1 MRYVSPFQGLGEM
14 ERRRIQGDRV
24 RPRVALRSTLGYLIM
39 PLWGDRSGYGS
50 VFKKLGDCPRVF
62 WLFILL
68 VPKRSFLA
76 GFVKSPNRWR
86 WLAHDAVDLGRQR
99 RKSAVC
105 LTSSK

>member
-1 MRYVSPFQGLGEM
+1 MILCPNGAAGSRVHSTKPDGFMPQRGE
-14 ERRRIQGDRV
+14 
-24 RPRVALRSTLGYLIM
+24 
-39 PLWGDRSGYGS
+39 RSGCGS
-50 VFKKLGDCPRVF
+50 VFKKLGDCPRVL

-68 VPKRSFLA
+68 GPKRNFLA